1 MPELQ
6 DRPTR
11 VLVVGGG
18 AAGVVTAAALLRDAA
33 GAPVDVRI
41 VERADTVGPGLAYG
55 TEDPLHLLNNYA
67 GRMSALEDA
76 PDDLLAWCAEE
87 GLEVTA
93 DTFLPRGTYG
103 RYLATLLDRVTVPP
117 GSRVSRLRG
126 EVVDLDDTGIG
137 YRATLASGAQL
148 NADVVVLALGN
159 PPPRP
164 LAATGLDLSRVDV
177 VVEDPW
183 APGLVDQVPADGRV
197 LLVGTGLTMLDVA
210 ARVSTTRPFAT
221 LTAAS
226 RHGLLPERHLA
237 VDRGPVPPY
246 DGPGRLGDLVAAIR
260 RPVERGADWRAV
272 VEAVKGVAN
281 DLWVGLTTE
290 ERERF
295 VGHVARH
302 WEVVRHRMAPAMAK
316 ILDDLV
322 ASRRLTVTSTS
333 DPDSAVDPASY
344 DVVVNCTGPAPVTS
358 AGWSTLV
365 DRLAVKGMVWP
376 GPFGLGVDVDP
387 VGALVDEHG
396 MPARGLFVVG
406 AARRGV
412 EWEVAAVPDLRRQ
425 ATALAQHLRTPLA
438 ALDGVAG

>member
-18 AAGVVTAAALLRDAA
+18 AAGVITAAALLREAA

-41 VERADTVGPGLAYG
+41 VERGAAVGPGLAYG

-67 GRMSALEDA
+67 GRMSALEDE
-76 PDDLLAWCAEE
+76 PGDLLAWCAEQ
-87 GLEVTA
+87 GVAATA
-93 DTFLPRGTYG
+93 DTFLPRSTYG
-103 RYLATLLDRVTVPP
+103 RYLATLLDRVSVPA

-148 NADVVVLALGN
+148 HADVAVLALGN

-164 LAATGLDLSRVDV
+164 LAATGLTMNRVDA

-183 APGLVDQVPADGRV
+183 SPRLTGLVPDDGRV
-197 LLVGTGLTMLDVA
+197 LLVGTGLTMVDVA
-210 ARVSTTRPFAT
+210 ARIATTRPFAT

-237 VDRGPVPPY
+237 ADRGPVPPY
-246 DGPGRLGDLVAAIR
+246 DGPGDLGALVAAIR
-260 RPVERGADWRAV
+260 RPAERGEDWRPA

-281 DLWVGLTTE
+281 DLWAGLAAE

-295 VGHVARH
+295 VAHVARH
-302 WEVVRHRMAPAMAK
+302 WEVVRHRMAPAMAT
-316 ILDDLV
+316 LVDDLV
-322 ASRRLTVTSTS
+322 ASGRLAVTTS
-333 DPDSAVDPASY
+333 HDLDPASY

-358 AGWSTLV
+358 PGWSTLV

-396 MPARGLFVVG
+396 LPARGLYAVG

-425 ATALAQHLRTPLA
+425 ATRVAQHLLATPA